1 MRKSSRGFQAVRPN
15 ECESEEAPAGDGAT
29 SSAVRLLR
37 IPRAAPGI
45 DHYGFHLTRSKWDPY
60 PWVCEVAPGTP
71 AALSGLRPGD
81 CVLEVNGND
90 VLGLRVSEVAQIVKS
105 QEDCV
110 TMLCWSSV
118 CEKEC
123 DKNSICCAPMPTSLR
138 RLSLVLES
146 ILRLIECPV
155 CSITIAPPA
164 MQCQNGHLVC
174 VDCRI
179 RSERC
184 PVCRDFYTPSRALL
198 AEQIYLTIVN
208 AFEMCRQENKLRQKL
223 FAGITRPV
231 PSPTLAERTAQLM
244 GKDSWRKRKPVLPTN
259 RFLTKLL
266 EGYAY
271 SKDNLSPTNAAT
283 LLRTSSRDSRR
294 HSGGIRATTM
304 DAPPDG
310 NPEPAN
316 DLRREGVEPSA
327 EGVDEVSQSESHS
340 SHSSSLEEQL
350 PSPVSEQADPP
361 PATPCQGQPEHV
373 DAVQAKPV
381 SVTALCRC
389 PCEMEPQGEGQAMHQ
404 NCCYKS
410 AFRLL

>member
-1 MRKSSRGFQAVRPN
+1 MRKSSRGFQAARSA
-15 ECESEEAPAGDGAT
+15 ECESREAEDGKGEEAT
-29 SSAVRLLR
+29 SSVRLLR

-60 PWVCEVAPGTP
+60 PWVCDVAAGTP
-71 AALSGLRPGD
+71 AALCGLRPGD
-81 CVLEVNGND
+81 CVLEVNGTD
-90 VLGLRVSEVAQIVKS
+90 VLGLRVAEVARIVKS
-105 QEDCV
+105 QEDAV
-110 TMLCWSSV
+110 TLLCWSSN
-118 CEKEC
+118 CEKDC

-223 FAGITRPV
+223 FAGITRPI
-231 PSPTLAERTAQLM
+231 PGPTLAERTARLTGQ
-244 GKDSWRKRKPVLPTN
+244 DTWRKRKPVLPTN

-266 EGYAY
+266 EGCAY
-271 SKDNLSPTNAAT
+271 SMDNLSPSNAAT
-283 LLRTSSRDSRR
+283 LLRTTTRDSRR
-294 HSGGIRATTM
+294 HSSGIRATTM

-310 NPEPAN
+310 NAESAN
-316 DLRREGVEPSA
+316 DLQREGVEPRA
-327 EGVDEVSQSESHS
+327 KGVDEVSQSESDS
-340 SHSSSLEEQL
+340 SHSSAMEEQ
-350 PSPVSEQADPP
+350 PPPPVSEQSAPP
-361 PATPCQGQPEHV
+361 VTPCPELPEHV
-373 DAVQAKPV
+373 DAVQAKPASV
-381 SVTALCRC
+381 SALCRC
-389 PCEMEPQGEGQAMHQ
+389 PCDMEPRGEGQTLHQ
-404 NCCYKS
+404 NYCYKS